1 MSVLQYISL
10 YRSTWIMRSMRQP
23 MQVSFVLYFL
33 CCIFSIFVIT
43 TAVDTIVVTQ
53 SIRDSQT
60 LVSSGGNFELGF
72 FSPGNSKSRYIGI
85 WYKKISTMTVV
96 WVANRETPLNNTTGA
111 FKLVDHGILVL
122 MDEANNVI
130 WSSNSSRAASNPVAQ
145 LLDTGNFIVRDG
157 NGDAENIIWQSF
169 DHPTDTF
176 LPGMKYGFNLVT
188 GLSLVLTSW
197 KCRDNP
203 SGGDYTNQLD
213 PNGLPQFFLREG
225 PTVLSRTGP
234 WNGLHFSGMPN
245 LRPNPIYKFQ
255 FVSNPVETYYSYQ
268 LINDSVVSRMV
279 LNPDGKLQRLIWIDR
294 TQSWS
299 LYLTA
304 QVDGCDRYALCGAY
318 GSCNIHN
325 SPACECLT
333 GFVPKFPKNWNEADW
348 SHGCVPKTTLNCGAG
363 EGFQKYSGIKLPDTR
378 QSWYNRT
385 MDLDECRD
393 VCLKNC
399 TCTAY
404 SSLDITGGG
413 SGCILW
419 FGELIDIRVYT
430 EYGQD
435 IYVRMAASELGAY
448 GSSKRKKQTRIIVI
462 ALLSFGMALLGLCLM
477 LYVSKKKPKREGII
491 LHNPGSIQDFT
502 TGSEND
508 DLELPLFRF
517 ATIAYATDNFSVKNV
532 LGKGGFGQVY
542 KGILTEGQENK
553 EIAVKRLSTDSRQG
567 LHEFKNE
574 VLSISKLQHRNL
586 VKILGCCIQEE
597 ERMLIYEYMPNKSL
611 DYFIFDP
618 SQSIL
623 LDWPKRFHI
632 INGIARGLLY
642 LHQDSR
648 LRIIHRD
655 LKASN
660 ILLDY
665 EMNPKIADFGMAR
678 IFGGD
683 ETEAK
688 TSRVVGTYGYMPP
701 EYAIDGL
708 FSVKSDVYSFGVLV
722 LEIVSGKRNRE
733 FSHPDHSLNLLGH
746 AWRLYK
752 EDRQLEL
759 IDNSEK
765 ESCNP
770 NEVLRSIHVGLLCVQ
785 QCPEY
790 RPTMSTV
797 VLMLS
802 SETALPEPREPGF
815 HTGRYLSEMDSSQIK
830 QEGSSTN
837 GLTITLLE
845 AR

>member
-1 MSVLQYISL
+1 
-10 YRSTWIMRSMRQP
+10 MRSMRQP

-33 CCIFSIFVIT
+33 CCIFPIFVIT

-53 SIRDSQT
+53 SIRDGQT

-85 WYKKISTMTVV
+85 WYKKISTMTVI

-122 MDEANNVI
+122 MDEANNAI

-197 KCRDNP
+197 KCPDDP

-304 QVDGCDRYALCGAY
+304 QVDGCDRYARCGAY

-348 SHGCVPKTTLNCGAG
+348 SHGCVPKTPLNCGAG

-435 IYVRMAASELGAY
+435 IYIRMAASELAAY
-448 GSSKRKKQTRIIVI
+448 GSLKRKKQTRIIVI

-618 SQSIL
+618 NQSIL
-623 LDWPKRFHI
+623 LDWPKCFHI

>member
-1 MSVLQYISL
+1 
-10 YRSTWIMRSMRQP
+10 
-23 MQVSFVLYFL
+23 
-33 CCIFSIFVIT
+33 
-43 TAVDTIVVTQ
+43 
-53 SIRDSQT
+53 
-60 LVSSGGNFELGF
+60 
-72 FSPGNSKSRYIGI
+72 
-85 WYKKISTMTVV
+85 
-96 WVANRETPLNNTTGA
+96 
-111 FKLVDHGILVL
+111 
-122 MDEANNVI
+122 
-130 WSSNSSRAASNPVAQ
+130 
-145 LLDTGNFIVRDG
+145 
-157 NGDAENIIWQSF
+157 
-169 DHPTDTF
+169 
-176 LPGMKYGFNLVT
+176 
-188 GLSLVLTSW
+188 
-197 KCRDNP
+197 
-203 SGGDYTNQLD
+203 
-213 PNGLPQFFLREG
+213 
-225 PTVLSRTGP
+225 
-234 WNGLHFSGMPN
+234 
-245 LRPNPIYKFQ
+245 
-255 FVSNPVETYYSYQ
+255 
-268 LINDSVVSRMV
+268 
-279 LNPDGKLQRLIWIDR
+279 
-294 TQSWS
+294 
-299 LYLTA
+299 
-304 QVDGCDRYALCGAY
+304 
-318 GSCNIHN
+318 
-325 SPACECLT
+325 
-333 GFVPKFPKNWNEADW
+333 
-348 SHGCVPKTTLNCGAG
+348 
-363 EGFQKYSGIKLPDTR
+363 
-378 QSWYNRT
+378 
-385 MDLDECRD
+385 
-393 VCLKNC
+393 
-399 TCTAY
+399 
-404 SSLDITGGG
+404 
-413 SGCILW
+413 
-419 FGELIDIRVYT
+419 
-430 EYGQD
+430 
-435 IYVRMAASELGAY
+435 MAASELAAY
-448 GSSKRKKQTRIIVI
+448 GSLKRKKQTRIIVI

-618 SQSIL
+618 NQSIL

-746 AWRLYK
+746 GFDIISFPPKLTFTSSKLYFFGREFNIDDPHIDEDVKKKLKNVERLECGISMNKGNASPKAFVANGKIYMVGSTIK
-752 EDRQLEL
+752 MSINEICKMKDLYLKNFAYFEVYDPIDDKCDRP
-759 IDNSEK
+759 K
-765 ESCNP
+765 T
-770 NEVLRSIHVGLLCVQ
+770 
-785 QCPEY
+785 Y
-790 RPTMSTV
+790 
-797 VLMLS
+797 
-802 SETALPEPREPGF
+802 
-815 HTGRYLSEMDSSQIK
+815 
-830 QEGSSTN
+830 
-837 GLTITLLE
+837 
-845 AR
+845 

>member
-1 MSVLQYISL
+1 
-10 YRSTWIMRSMRQP
+10 MRQP
-23 MQVSFVLYFL
+23 MQVYFVLYFL

-53 SIRDSQT
+53 SIRDGQT

-72 FSPGNSKSRYIGI
+72 FSPVNSKSWYIGI

-96 WVANRETPLNNTTGA
+96 WVANRDTPLNNTTGG

-130 WSSNSSRAASNPVAQ
+130 WSSNSSKAASNPVAQ

-176 LPGMKYGFNLVT
+176 LPGMKYGFSLRT

-197 KCRDNP
+197 KSPDDP

-213 PNGLPQFFLREG
+213 PNGLPQFLLREG
-225 PTVLSRTGP
+225 PTVLFRTGP

-245 LRPNPIYKFQ
+245 LQPNPIYKYEY
-255 FVSNPVETYYSYQ
+255 VSNPVETYYTYQ

-279 LNPDGKLQRLIWIDR
+279 LTPDGKFQRLIWIDR

-318 GSCNIHN
+318 GSCNINN

-333 GFVPKFPKNWNEADW
+333 GFVPKYPKDWNEADW
-348 SHGCVPKTTLNCGAG
+348 SHGCVPKTPLNCGAG
-363 EGFQKYSGIKLPDTR
+363 EGFLKYSGIKLPDTR

-435 IYVRMAASELGAY
+435 IFIRMAASELPAY
-448 GSSKRKKQTRIIVI
+448 GSSKTKKQARIVVI

-477 LYVSKKKPKREGII
+477 LYVLKKKPKREGII
-491 LHNPGSIQDFT
+491 LDNPGPIQDFT

-553 EIAVKRLSTDSRQG
+553 EIAVKRLSAYSRQG

-574 VLSISKLQHRNL
+574 VLSISKLQHH
-586 VKILGCCIQEE
+586 
-597 ERMLIYEYMPNKSL
+597 PNR
-611 DYFIFDP
+611 
-618 SQSIL
+618 SIL
-623 LDWPKRFHI
+623 IDWSKRFHI

-660 ILLDY
+660 ILLDH

-722 LEIVSGKRNRE
+722 LEIVSGKRNRG
-733 FSHPDHSLNLLGH
+733 FCHPNHNLNLLGH

-759 IDNSEK
+759 IDKLEN

-802 SETALPEPREPGF
+802 SETALPEPKEPGF
-815 HTGRYLSEMDSSQIK
+815 HTGRYLSEMDSSPVK

-837 GLTITLLE
+837 GLTITLPA

>member
-1 MSVLQYISL
+1 
-10 YRSTWIMRSMRQP
+10 MRQP
-23 MQVSFVLYFL
+23 MQVYFVLYFL
-33 CCIFSIFVIT
+33 CCIFSISVIT
-43 TAVDTIVVTQ
+43 TAVDTIVLTQ
-53 SIRDSQT
+53 SIRDGQT

-72 FSPGNSKSRYIGI
+72 FSPGNSKSWYIGI
-85 WYKKISTMTVV
+85 WYKKISTRTVV
-96 WVANRETPLNNTTGA
+96 WVANRDTPLNNTTGA

-122 MDEANNVI
+122 MDEANNAI

-157 NGDAENIIWQSF
+157 NSDAENIIWQSF
-169 DHPTDTF
+169 DHPADTF
-176 LPGMKYGFNLVT
+176 LPGMKYGFSLVT

-197 KCRDNP
+197 KSPDDP
-203 SGGDYTNQLD
+203 SAGDYTNQLD
-213 PNGLPQFFLREG
+213 PNGLPQFLLREG
-225 PTVLSRTGP
+225 PTVLFRTGP

-245 LRPNPIYKFQ
+245 LQPNPIYKYEY
-255 FVSNPVETYYSYQ
+255 VSNPVETYYSYQ

-279 LNPDGKLQRLIWIDR
+279 LTPDGKFQRLIWIDR

-318 GSCNIHN
+318 GSCNINN

-333 GFVPKFPKNWNEADW
+333 GFVPKFPKDWNGADW
-348 SHGCVPKTTLNCGAG
+348 SHGCVLKTPLNCGAG
-363 EGFQKYSGIKLPDTR
+363 EGFLKYSGIKLPDTR

-385 MDLDECRD
+385 MDLDKCRG

-435 IYVRMAASELGAY
+435 IFIRMAASELPAY
-448 GSSKRKKQTRIIVI
+448 GSSKRKKQARIIVI

-477 LYVSKKKPKREGII
+477 LYVLKKKPKRE
-491 LHNPGSIQDFT
+491 DFT

-542 KGILTEGQENK
+542 KGILTVGQENK
-553 EIAVKRLSTDSRQG
+553 EIAVKRLSAYSRQG

-586 VKILGCCIQEE
+586 VKILG
-597 ERMLIYEYMPNKSL
+597 YPNR
-611 DYFIFDP
+611 
-618 SQSIL
+618 SIL
-623 LDWPKRFHI
+623 IDWPKRFHI

-701 EYAIDGL
+701 EYVIDGL

-722 LEIVSGKRNRE
+722 LEIVSGKRNRG
-733 FSHPDHSLNLLGH
+733 FCHLDHNLNLLGH

-802 SETALPEPREPGF
+802 SETALPEPKEPGF
-815 HTGRYLSEMDSSQIK
+815 HTGRYLSEMDSSPIK

>member
-1 MSVLQYISL
+1 
-10 YRSTWIMRSMRQP
+10 MRSMRQP
-23 MQVSFVLYFL
+23 MQVYFVLYFL

-53 SIRDSQT
+53 SIRDGQT

-72 FSPGNSKSRYIGI
+72 FSPVNSKSWYIGI

-96 WVANRETPLNNTTGA
+96 WVANRDTPLNNTTGG

-130 WSSNSSRAASNPVAQ
+130 WSSNSSKAASNPVAQ

-176 LPGMKYGFNLVT
+176 LPGMKYGFSLRT

-197 KCRDNP
+197 KSPDDP

-213 PNGLPQFFLREG
+213 PNGLPQFLLREG
-225 PTVLSRTGP
+225 PTILFRTGP

-245 LRPNPIYKFQ
+245 LQPNPIYKYEY
-255 FVSNPVETYYSYQ
+255 VSNPVETYYTYQ

-279 LNPDGKLQRLIWIDR
+279 LTPDGKFQRLIWIDR

-304 QVDGCDRYALCGAY
+304 QVDGCDRHKAVL
-318 GSCNIHN
+318 
-325 SPACECLT
+325 
-333 GFVPKFPKNWNEADW
+333 D
-348 SHGCVPKTTLNCGAG
+348 
-363 EGFQKYSGIKLPDTR
+363 
-378 QSWYNRT
+378 NRT

-435 IYVRMAASELGAY
+435 IFIRMAASELPAY
-448 GSSKRKKQTRIIVI
+448 GSSKRKKQARIVVI

-477 LYVSKKKPKREGII
+477 LYVLKKKPKREGII
-491 LHNPGSIQDFT
+491 LDNPGPIQDFT

-553 EIAVKRLSTDSRQG
+553 EIAVKRLSAYSRQG

-574 VLSISKLQHRNL
+574 VLSISKLQHH
-586 VKILGCCIQEE
+586 
-597 ERMLIYEYMPNKSL
+597 PNR
-611 DYFIFDP
+611 
-618 SQSIL
+618 SIL
-623 LDWPKRFHI
+623 IDWSKRFRI

-642 LHQDSR
+642 HHQDSR

-660 ILLDY
+660 ILLDH

-722 LEIVSGKRNRE
+722 LEIVS
-733 FSHPDHSLNLLGH
+733 
-746 AWRLYK
+746 
-752 EDRQLEL
+752 
-759 IDNSEK
+759 
-765 ESCNP
+765 
-770 NEVLRSIHVGLLCVQ
+770 
-785 QCPEY
+785 EY

-802 SETALPEPREPGF
+802 SETALPEPKEPGF
-815 HTGRYLSEMDSSQIK
+815 HTGRYLSEMDSSPVK

-837 GLTITLLE
+837 GLTITLP
-845 AR
+845 ATR

>member
-1 MSVLQYISL
+1 
-10 YRSTWIMRSMRQP
+10 MRGMRQP
-23 MQVSFVLYFL
+23 MQVYFVLYFL

-53 SIRDSQT
+53 SVRDGQT

-72 FSPGNSKSRYIGI
+72 FRSNSKSWYIGI

-96 WVANRETPLNNTTGA
+96 WVANRDTPLNNTAGA
-111 FKLVDHGILVL
+111 FKLVDQGILVL
-122 MDEANNVI
+122 MDEANNTI

-157 NGDAENIIWQSF
+157 NSDAENIIWQSF
-169 DHPTDTF
+169 DHPADTF
-176 LPGMKYGFNLVT
+176 LPGMKFGFNLVT

-197 KCRDNP
+197 KSPDDP
-203 SGGDYTNQLD
+203 SGGNYTIQLD
-213 PNGLPQFFLREG
+213 PNGLPQFILREG
-225 PTVLSRTGP
+225 PTVLFRTGP

-245 LRPNPIYKFQ
+245 VQQPNPIYKYEY
-255 FVSNPVETYYSYQ
+255 VSNPVETYYTFQ

-279 LNPDGKLQRLIWIDR
+279 LTPDGKFQRLIWIDR
-294 TQSWS
+294 SQSWS
-299 LYLTA
+299 LYFTA
-304 QVDGCDRYALCGAY
+304 QEDGCDRYALCGAY
-318 GSCNIHN
+318 GSCNIN
-325 SPACECLT
+325 NAPVCECLT
-333 GFVPKFPKNWNEADW
+333 GFVPKFPKDWNGEDW
-348 SHGCVPKTTLNCGAG
+348 SHGCVPKTPLNCGAG
-363 EGFQKYSGIKLPDTR
+363 EGFLKYPGIKLPDTR

-385 MDLDECRD
+385 MDHDECRD

-404 SSLDITGGG
+404 STLDITGGG

-435 IYVRMAASELGAY
+435 IFIRMAASELPAY

-462 ALLSFGMALLGLCLM
+462 ALLSFGMALLSLCLM

-491 LHNPGSIQDFT
+491 LYNPGPIQDF

-553 EIAVKRLSTDSRQG
+553 EIAVKRLSANSRQG

-574 VLSISKLQHRNL
+574 VLSISKLQHH
-586 VKILGCCIQEE
+586 
-597 ERMLIYEYMPNKSL
+597 PNR
-611 DYFIFDP
+611 
-618 SQSIL
+618 SIL
-623 LDWPKRFHI
+623 IDWPKRFHI

-665 EMNPKIADFGMAR
+665 EMNPKIADFGIAR

-722 LEIVSGKRNRE
+722 LEIVSGKRNRG
-733 FSHPDHSLNLLGH
+733 FCHPDHNLNLLGH

-752 EDRQLEL
+752 KARQLEL
-759 IDNSEK
+759 IDKFEN

-802 SETALPEPREPGF
+802 SEIALPEPKEPGF
-815 HTGRYLSEMDSSQIK
+815 HTGRYLSEMDSSPVK

-845 AR
+845 AQ

>member
-1 MSVLQYISL
+1 
-10 YRSTWIMRSMRQP
+10 
-23 MQVSFVLYFL
+23 MQVYFVLYFL

-53 SIRDSQT
+53 SIRDGQT

-72 FSPGNSKSRYIGI
+72 FSP
-85 WYKKISTMTVV
+85 
-96 WVANRETPLNNTTGA
+96 A

-122 MDEANNVI
+122 MDEADNAI

-157 NGDAENIIWQSF
+157 NSDAENIIWQSF

-176 LPGMKYGFNLVT
+176 LPGMKYGLSLVT
-188 GLSLVLTSW
+188 GLNLVLTSW
-197 KCRDNP
+197 KSPDDP

-213 PNGLPQFFLREG
+213 PNGLPQFLLREG
-225 PTVLSRTGP
+225 PIVLFRSGP

-245 LRPNPIYKFQ
+245 LQPNTIYKYEY
-255 FVSNPVETYYSYQ
+255 VSNPVETYYTYQ

-279 LNPDGKLQRLIWIDR
+279 LTPDGKFQRLIWIDR
-294 TQSWS
+294 THSWS

-318 GSCNIHN
+318 GSCNINN

-333 GFVPKFPKNWNEADW
+333 GFVPKFPKDWNGADW
-348 SHGCVPKTTLNCGAG
+348 SHGCVPKTPLNCGAG
-363 EGFQKYSGIKLPDTR
+363 EGFLKYSGIKLPDTR

-413 SGCILW
+413 SGCIFW

-435 IYVRMAASELGAY
+435 IFIRMAASELPAY
-448 GSSKRKKQTRIIVI
+448 RSSKRKKQARIIVI
-462 ALLSFGMALLGLCLM
+462 ALLSFVMALLGLCLM
-477 LYVSKKKPKREGII
+477 LYVLKKKPKREGNTFKKYQNQDVFVFFTMSWINQSLTGII
-491 LHNPGSIQDFT
+491 YL
-502 TGSEND
+502 ND

-553 EIAVKRLSTDSRQG
+553 EIAVKRLSAYSRQG

-586 VKILGCCIQEE
+586 LKILGCCIQEE
-597 ERMLIYEYMPNKSL
+597 ERMLIFEYMPNKSL
-611 DYFIFDP
+611 DSFIF
-618 SQSIL
+618 
-623 LDWPKRFHI
+623 
-632 INGIARGLLY
+632 
-642 LHQDSR
+642 DSR
-648 LRIIHRD
+648 LRIIHRN

-660 ILLDY
+660 ILPDY

-683 ETEAK
+683 ETKAK
-688 TSRVVGTYGYMPP
+688 TSKVVGTYGYMPP

-722 LEIVSGKRNRE
+722 LEILSGKRNRG
-733 FSHPDHSLNLLGH
+733 FCHPDHDLNLLGH
-746 AWRLYK
+746 

-759 IDNSEK
+759 IDKLEN

-802 SETALPEPREPGF
+802 SEIAQPEPKELGF
-815 HTGRYLSEMDSSQIK
+815 YTGSW
-830 QEGSSTN
+830 
-837 GLTITLLE
+837 
-845 AR
+845 

>member
-1 MSVLQYISL
+1 
-10 YRSTWIMRSMRQP
+10 MRSMRQP
-23 MQVSFVLYFL
+23 MQVYFVLYFL

-53 SIRDSQT
+53 SIRDGQT

-72 FSPGNSKSRYIGI
+72 FSPGNSKSWYIGI

-96 WVANRETPLNNTTGA
+96 WVANRDTPLNNTTGA

-122 MDEANNVI
+122 TDKANNAI

-157 NGDAENIIWQSF
+157 NSDAGNITWQSF
-169 DHPTDTF
+169 DHPADTF

-197 KCRDNP
+197 KSPDDP
-203 SGGDYTNQLD
+203 SRGNYTNQLD

-225 PTVLSRTGP
+225 PTVLFRTGP

-245 LRPNPIYKFQ
+245 LQPNPIYKYE
-255 FVSNPVETYYSYQ
+255 FVSNQEETYYTYQ

-279 LNPDGKLQRLIWIDR
+279 LTPDGKLQRLIWIDR
-294 TQSWS
+294 TQSWN

-304 QVDGCDRYALCGAY
+304 QVDGCDMYALCGAY
-318 GSCNIHN
+318 GSCNINN
-325 SPACECLT
+325 SPACDCLT
-333 GFVPKFPKNWNEADW
+333 GFEPKFPKDWNGADW
-348 SHGCVPKTTLNCGAG
+348 SHGCVPKTPLNCGVG
-363 EGFQKYSGIKLPDTR
+363 EGFLKYSGIKLPDTR

-385 MDLDECRD
+385 MELDECRD

-435 IYVRMAASELGAY
+435 IYIRMAASELTAY
-448 GSSKRKKQTRIIVI
+448 GSSKRKKQLRIIVI

-477 LYVSKKKPKREGII
+477 LYVLKKKPKREGII
-491 LHNPGSIQDFT
+491 LYNPGPIQDFT

-553 EIAVKRLSTDSRQG
+553 EIA
-567 LHEFKNE
+567 
-574 VLSISKLQHRNL
+574 
-586 VKILGCCIQEE
+586 
-597 ERMLIYEYMPNKSL
+597 
-611 DYFIFDP
+611 
-618 SQSIL
+618 
-623 LDWPKRFHI
+623 
-632 INGIARGLLY
+632 
-642 LHQDSR
+642 
-648 LRIIHRD
+648 
-655 LKASN
+655 
-660 ILLDY
+660 
-665 EMNPKIADFGMAR
+665 IADFGMAR

-722 LEIVSGKRNRE
+722 LEIVSGKRNRG
-733 FSHPDHSLNLLGH
+733 FCHPDHNLNLLGH
-746 AWRLYK
+746 AWRLYM

-759 IDNSEK
+759 IDKSEK

-802 SETALPEPREPGF
+802 SETALPEPKEPGF
-815 HTGRYLSEMDSSQIK
+815 HTGRYLSEMDTSPVK

>member
-1 MSVLQYISL
+1 
-10 YRSTWIMRSMRQP
+10 
-23 MQVSFVLYFL
+23 MQVYFVLYFL

-53 SIRDSQT
+53 SIRDGQT

-72 FSPGNSKSRYIGI
+72 FSPGDSKS
-85 WYKKISTMTVV
+85 S
-96 WVANRETPLNNTTGA
+96 

-122 MDEANNVI
+122 MDEANNAI

-145 LLDTGNFIVRDG
+145 LLDTGNFIVRDE
-157 NGDAENIIWQSF
+157 NSDAENIIWQSF

-176 LPGMKYGFNLVT
+176 LPGMKYGLRLVT
-188 GLSLVLTSW
+188 GLNLVLTSW
-197 KCRDNP
+197 KSPDGP
-203 SGGDYTNQLD
+203 SGV
-213 PNGLPQFFLREG
+213 FLREG
-225 PTVLSRTGP
+225 PTVLFRSGP

-245 LRPNPIYKFQ
+245 LQPNTIY
-255 FVSNPVETYYSYQ
+255 TYQ
-268 LINDSVVSRMV
+268 LINYSVVSRM
-279 LNPDGKLQRLIWIDR
+279 
-294 TQSWS
+294 SWS

-318 GSCNIHN
+318 GSCNINN

-333 GFVPKFPKNWNEADW
+333 GFVPKFPKDWNGADW
-348 SHGCVPKTTLNCGAG
+348 SHGCLKTPLNCGAG
-363 EGFQKYSGIKLPDTR
+363 EGFLKYSGIKLPDTR

-413 SGCILW
+413 N
-419 FGELIDIRVYT
+419 VYT

-435 IYVRMAASELGAY
+435 FCIRMAASELPAY
-448 GSSKRKKQTRIIVI
+448 RSSKRKKQARIIVI
-462 ALLSFGMALLGLCLM
+462 ALLSFVMALLGLCLM
-477 LYVSKKKPKREGII
+477 LYVLKKKPKREG
-491 LHNPGSIQDFT
+491 NTFKKYQNQ
-502 TGSEND
+502 ND

-532 LGKGGFGQVY
+532 LGKGSFGQVY

-553 EIAVKRLSTDSRQG
+553 EIAVKRLSAYSRQG

-597 ERMLIYEYMPNKSL
+597 ERMLIFEYMPNKSL
-611 DYFIFDP
+611 DSFIF
-618 SQSIL
+618 
-623 LDWPKRFHI
+623 
-632 INGIARGLLY
+632 
-642 LHQDSR
+642 DSR

-660 ILLDY
+660 ILPDY

-683 ETEAK
+683 ETKAK
-688 TSRVVGTYGYMPP
+688 TSKVVGTYGYMPS

-722 LEIVSGKRNRE
+722 LEILSGKRNRG
-733 FSHPDHSLNLLGH
+733 FCHPDHDLNLLGH
-746 AWRLYK
+746 

-759 IDNSEK
+759 IDKLEN

-790 RPTMSTV
+790 RPTMSTM

-802 SETALPEPREPGF
+802 SETAQPEPKELGF
-815 HTGRYLSEMDSSQIK
+815 YTGRYPSEMDSSPVK
-830 QEGSSTN
+830 REESSTN
-837 GLTITLLE
+837 GLTITLPV